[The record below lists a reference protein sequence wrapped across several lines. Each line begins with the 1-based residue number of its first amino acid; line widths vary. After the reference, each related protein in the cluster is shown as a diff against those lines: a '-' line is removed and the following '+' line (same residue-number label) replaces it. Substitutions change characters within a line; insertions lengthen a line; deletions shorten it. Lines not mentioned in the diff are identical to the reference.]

1 MIWSRVTV
9 MKSLSTLDN
18 DLYEVVYLY
27 IHQCSVICYFDFVVY
42 SFIVTHWTGKGI
54 VRFVLFLNYFFYF
67 FLFTFFKT

>member
-42 SFIVTHWTGKGI
+42 SFIVTHLTGKGI
-54 VRFVLFLNYFFYF
+54 VRFVLFLIFFF
-67 FLFTFFKT
+67 VFLLHIF